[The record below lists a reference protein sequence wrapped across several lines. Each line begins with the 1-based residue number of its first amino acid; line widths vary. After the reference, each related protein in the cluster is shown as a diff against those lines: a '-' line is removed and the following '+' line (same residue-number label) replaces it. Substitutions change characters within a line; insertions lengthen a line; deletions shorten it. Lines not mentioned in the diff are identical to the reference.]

1 MQGEGPE
8 VLVIGGG
15 VIGVCAAY
23 YLARAGRRVTLIE
36 RGEICSGCSHGNAG
50 LIVPSHSVP
59 LAAPGVVAKG
69 LKWMFDA
76 ASPFYIKPRLDW
88 ELLSWL
94 WRFNRASNRRQVR
107 RAMPLIRDL
116 SMASLRLYDEL
127 AAEGMEFGLEHKGV
141 LMLYKTAA
149 GLREQL
155 ADGKAMGELGIE
167 AREMSLAEISELCP
181 NLAVDA
187 LGGVYYPQD
196 GHVTPMKLVAEIAR
210 RARELGVAV
219 HTETEVLAF
228 ERTGARIDRVVTT
241 RGDFTPGEVV
251 LAAGSWSGVLA
262 RELGLRLPIQGG
274 KGYSITFKQP
284 EKSPP
289 LPIVCGEAKIGV
301 TPMIDA
307 LRFAGTLELAGLDL
321 SISRQ
326 RVAAVLRGVPEYLP
340 DLRPDQMELEE
351 IWRGLR
357 PCTPDGLPYLGRAP
371 HIENL
376 TVAAGHAMIGVSLG
390 PITGK
395 LVSEVVGG
403 EKPSIDLNLLKVDRY
418 G

>member
-187 LGGVYYPQD
+187 WAAC
-196 GHVTPMKLVAEIAR
+196 TIR
-210 RARELGVAV
+210 RMA
-219 HTETEVLAF
+219 
-228 ERTGARIDRVVTT
+228 
-241 RGDFTPGEVV
+241 
-251 LAAGSWSGVLA
+251 
-262 RELGLRLPIQGG
+262 
-274 KGYSITFKQP
+274 
-284 EKSPP
+284 
-289 LPIVCGEAKIGV
+289 
-301 TPMIDA
+301 
-307 LRFAGTLELAGLDL
+307 TLH
-321 SISRQ
+321 
-326 RVAAVLRGVPEYLP
+326 P
-340 DLRPDQMELEE
+340 
-351 IWRGLR
+351 
-357 PCTPDGLPYLGRAP
+357 
-371 HIENL
+371 
-376 TVAAGHAMIGVSLG
+376 
-390 PITGK
+390 
-395 LVSEVVGG
+395 
-403 EKPSIDLNLLKVDRY
+403 
-418 G
+418 